1 MNYGELKNS
10 VGKWLKRTD
19 LTDDIPE
26 LVSLFH
32 AFANRTMRLQAMRA
46 TEFVEVAEGR
56 ATLPDGYLELVSP
69 RSGGVGLSFGDDRNP
84 IGQGGFGFDGN
95 TLLLNH
101 HFSGPIRITYYKK
114 FPDLVADTDTNWLLT
129 NAPDAYLFGAL
140 TEAEPFIW
148 NDQRMPMW
156 KARRDEALA
165 AVVLMDERARFSG
178 GTLEIGNPLG
188 VHTHEEPRR
197 GAEVIGQTNGSA
209 NDLYEFMNQELSKG
223 F

>member
-1 MNYGELKNS
+1 MNYGELKKA

-32 AFANRTMRLQAMRA
+32 AFANRTMRLQAMRS
-46 TEFVEVAEGR
+46 TEFIEAAEGR
-56 ATLPDGYLELVSP
+56 AALPEGYLELVSP

-84 IGQGGFGFDGN
+84 IGPGGFGFDGHS
-95 TLLLNH
+95 LLVNEK
-101 HFSGPIRITYYKK
+101 FNGPIRVTFYKK
-114 FPDLVADTDTNWLLT
+114 FPELVADTDTNWLLE
-129 NAPDAYLFGAL
+129 NAPDVYLFGAL

-188 VHTHEEPRR
+188 THTHEQSRHGEQ
-197 GAEVIGQTNGSA
+197 VIGATNASA
-209 NDLYEFMNQELSKG
+209 QDLYEFVNQELAKG